1 MARYAVKL
9 LFDWNPDPITGSRV
23 MRLSEERI
31 IVFTA
36 RSARAALQRGKR
48 LGRQGELRYDGGLR
62 LRFVGVLQLMELGV
76 ECAEGEV
83 WWEFRRRR
91 RAKKRAR
98 ELIPAEKRLYIFA
111 DGQHA
116 RSRVARKTSRLT
128 SEQPGR

>member
-9 LFDWNPDPITGSRV
+9 LFDWNPDPVTGSRV

-36 RSARAALQRGKR
+36 RSARAAVERAKR
-48 LGRQGELRYDGGLR
+48 LGRQGELQYDGGLR

-76 ECAEGEV
+76 ECEEGEV

-91 RAKKRAR
+91 RAKERAR
-98 ELIPAEKRLYIFA
+98 ALVPAEKTPPPA
-111 DGQHA
+111 T
-116 RSRVARKTSRLT
+116 RKTSRLK
-128 SEQPGR
+128 SRYNRRPRRPRLSG